1 MPGGTL
7 GFMKLI
13 RIEVLQQLVQKI
25 CVVYVYISYYLIL
38 MLFRLVQWAH
48 GKINNDHTDYFKGKL
63 GLRSPR
69 EKKLKIGLQKVTKW
83 KKMYFGKMIS
93 L

>member
-1 MPGGTL
+1 M
-7 GFMKLI
+7 
-13 RIEVLQQLVQKI
+13 VSAVQLVQKI
-25 CVVYVYISYYLIL
+25 CIVYVYISYYLIL

-63 GLRSPR
+63 GVRSPR
-69 EKKLKIGLQKVTKW
+69 EKELKNGPPKSYKIEKV
-83 KKMYFGKMIS
+83 YFGKMVS

>member
-1 MPGGTL
+1 MPGGSL
-7 GFMKLI
+7 GLMRLI
-13 RIEVLQQLVQKI
+13 RVGVLLQLVQKI

-38 MLFRLVQWAH
+38 MLFSLVQWAH

-69 EKKLKIGLQKVTKW
+69 ENKLKIGPQKVTKW

>member
-1 MPGGTL
+1 MR
-7 GFMKLI
+7 LI
-13 RIEVLQQLVQKI
+13 RVGVLQQLVQKI

-38 MLFRLVQWAH
+38 MLFRLVQWVN

-69 EKKLKIGLQKVTKW
+69 EKKLKIGPQKVTKW

>member
-1 MPGGTL
+1 MR
-7 GFMKLI
+7 LI
-13 RIEVLQQLVQKI
+13 RVGVLQQLVQKI

-69 EKKLKIGLQKVTKW
+69 EKKVKIGP
-83 KKMYFGKMIS
+83 
-93 L
+93 

>member
-1 MPGGTL
+1 
-7 GFMKLI
+7 
-13 RIEVLQQLVQKI
+13 
-25 CVVYVYISYYLIL
+25 

-69 EKKLKIGLQKVTKW
+69 EKKLKIGPQKVTKW